1 MAKEAASKFVQA
13 ILNDEELRQRTE
25 KMKPEDAV
33 PLGKEMGYDFT
44 LEEFTDVMNEDRE
57 LYRELSRDELE
68 AVAGG
73 GFQTQE
79 NMRHKM
85 MVRTFGSRTKGH
97 KQESY
102 NRELYC
108 NSNPSTPHQFIVT
121 YEDRSCFFGAWT
133 KTYEINRC
141 SVCGY
146 EREYH
151 IKFGEGGKIEYVD

>member
-1 MAKEAASKFVQA
+1 MSKENAKDFVQA

-57 LYRELSRDELE
+57 LSPVELE

-79 NMRHKM
+79 NMRYKM
-85 MVRTFGSRTKGH
+85 MGRTFDGRSKGY

-102 NRELYC
+102 NREMYC

-133 KTYEINRC
+133 KTYEINKC

>member
-13 ILNDEELRQRTE
+13 ILNDEELRERA
-25 KMKPEDAV
+25 KDLKPEDAV
-33 PLGKEMGYDFT
+33 PLGKEMGYEFT
-44 LEEFTDVMNEDRE
+44 LEEFTDVMNEDK
-57 LYRELSRDELE
+57 ELSPDELE

-73 GFQTQE
+73 DRKAQE
-79 NMRHKM
+79 NMRYKT
-85 MVRTFGSRTKGH
+85 MVRTFDSRSKGQ

-102 NRELYC
+102 NREMYC

-133 KTYEINRC
+133 KTYEINKC

>member
-1 MAKEAASKFVQA
+1 MSIEAARVFVQA
-13 ILNDEELRQRTE
+13 ILDDEELSKRAE

-44 LEEFTDVMNEDRE
+44 LEEFTDVMNEDG
-57 LYRELSRDELE
+57 ELSPDELE
-68 AVAGG
+68 AAAGG
-73 GFQTQE
+73 GLRTQE
-79 NMRHKM
+79 NMRYKM
-85 MVRTFGSRTKGH
+85 MGRTFDSRTKGH

-102 NRELYC
+102 NREMYC

-121 YEDRSCFFGAWT
+121 YEDRSYFFGAWT
-133 KTYEINRC
+133 KTYEINKC
-141 SVCGY
+141 SVCHY